1 MRHYVPALNAFSLP
15 DHIGKFSTI
24 GIPGQCWSLLDD
36 LENSELQDNTLHV
49 HSGHSLG
56 GGVGWRRFKNKI
68 DLFHPVPLQT
78 VENQD
83 VGRRVLIVFV

>member
-1 MRHYVPALNAFSLP
+1 MFQCSMHSLKP

-24 GIPGQCWSLLDD
+24 GIPSQCRSLLDD

-56 GGVGWRRFKNKI
+56 GGDG
-68 DLFHPVPLQT
+68 
-78 VENQD
+78 
-83 VGRRVLIVFV
+83 